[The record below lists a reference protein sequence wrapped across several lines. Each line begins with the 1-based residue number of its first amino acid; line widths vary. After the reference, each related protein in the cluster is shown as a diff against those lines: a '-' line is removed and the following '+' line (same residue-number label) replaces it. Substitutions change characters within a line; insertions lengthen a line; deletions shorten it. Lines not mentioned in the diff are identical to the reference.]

1 MKNAKMQL
9 KKKQKNKNKNKQ
21 KKKLHVAIVTSK
33 INVQH
38 VYTKKY
44 YFIPLPIILNT

>member
-1 MKNAKMQL
+1 MKNAKNAI
-9 KKKQKNKNKNKQ
+9 KKKTKKQKQKQ
-21 KKKLHVAIVTSK
+21 TKKKLHVAIVTSK

-44 YFIPLPIILNT
+44 YFIPLPIILIT

>member
-1 MKNAKMQL
+1 MKNAKNAI

-21 KKKLHVAIVTSK
+21 KKLHVAIVTSK

-44 YFIPLPIILNT
+44 YFIPLPIILIT

>member
-44 YFIPLPIILNT
+44 YFIPLPIILIT